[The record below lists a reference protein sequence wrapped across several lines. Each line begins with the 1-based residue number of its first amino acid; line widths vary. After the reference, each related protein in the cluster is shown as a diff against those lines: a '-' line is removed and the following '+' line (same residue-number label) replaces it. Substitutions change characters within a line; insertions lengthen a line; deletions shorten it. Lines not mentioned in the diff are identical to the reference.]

1 MKIQP
6 QYNYDNNGMPV
17 GVFLTLKDWH
27 SITETF
33 TGIEE
38 LPQWQKTMIDQRLD
52 VLKNHPDQLIPLD
65 DFLTELGQEARA
77 WYKNIQVAGLSNRFA
92 LSVKMR

>member
-1 MKIQP
+1 MKVHP
-6 QYNYDNNGMPV
+6 QYNYDHNGIPI

-38 LPQWQKTMIDQRLD
+38 LPQWQKELIDHRLEG
-52 VLKNHPDQLIPLD
+52 VKNHPDQLIPLD
-65 DFLTELGQEARA
+65 DFLTELSQDDA
-77 WYKNIQVAGLSNRFA
+77 
-92 LSVKMR
+92 

>member
-1 MKIQP
+1 MKVQP
-6 QYNYDNNGMPV
+6 QYNYDNNGVPI

-38 LPQWQKTMIDQRLD
+38 LPQWQKDMIDQRLS
-52 VLKNHPDQLIPLD
+52 VVNNHPDQLVPLD
-65 DFLTELGQEARA
+65 DFLTELSQDD
-77 WYKNIQVAGLSNRFA
+77 V
-92 LSVKMR
+92 